1 MQIIHDTLRNDSI
14 SDLCYVEFE
23 DYGCAARD
31 IRILLDLLSRD
42 PRGKGYR
49 VTEQQERVERF
60 SRQLREG
67 PEPSERSIKEILD
80 ALRPQ
85 MQELVNK
92 QVELARA
99 ELTPVGR
106 QAGLGTGLLA
116 VGAVF
121 MLVFLILLSFTGVY
135 LLALILPL
143 WASALIVSGI
153 LLLIGGILAG
163 SGANILRKLDPTPHR
178 TISTLQQNIDW
189 LKGQL
194 RP

>member
-1 MQIIHDTLRNDSI
+1 M
-14 SDLCYVEFE
+14 
-23 DYGCAARD
+23 
-31 IRILLDLLSRD
+31 
-42 PRGKGYR
+42 
-49 VTEQQERVERF
+49 TEQQEQVERF
-60 SRQLREG
+60 SRELREG
-67 PEPSERSIKEILD
+67 PEPSDRTIKEILD

-85 MQELVNK
+85 MQELATK

-99 ELTPVGR
+99 ELVPVGR
-106 QAGLGTGLLA
+106 QAGIAAGLLA

-153 LLLIGGILAG
+153 LLLTGGVLAG
-163 SGANILRKLDPTPHR
+163 SGANILRKLDPKPHR